1 MLQAPPA
8 PSAGSKLTTTGAS
21 NTSVML
27 AMTDNQA
34 QKVQYVLAN
43 AADTGAARWHLELR
57 PVTHAADSGDHI
69 DSFGSVVSDGLSARQ
84 RHALGR

>member
-1 MLQAPPA
+1 
-8 PSAGSKLTTTGAS
+8 
-21 NTSVML
+21 ML

-34 QKVQYVLAN
+34 QKVQYALAN
-43 AADTGAARWHLELR
+43 ASGSGPERWHLELR

-84 RHALGR
+84 RHVLGR